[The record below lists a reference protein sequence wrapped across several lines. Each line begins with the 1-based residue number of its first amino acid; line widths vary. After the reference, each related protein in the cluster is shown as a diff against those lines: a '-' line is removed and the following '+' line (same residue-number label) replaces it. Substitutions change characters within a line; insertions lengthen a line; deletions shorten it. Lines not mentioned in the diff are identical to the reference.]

1 MFCLRVLVEPGCLP
15 ASCHAASTNETR
27 VDLDGNFLS
36 ADDCQDNGDSQG
48 GTSGYSRQAGGAV
61 VRYSRQFRE
70 CEGAVHLLRQ
80 TPSLARV
87 GWGFLPVQRTR
98 LLFLLAAPL
107 SIANH
112 VPRQYETS
120 AGGVLAQGLADYFG
134 HQHIPSVVALTI
146 IKRYS
151 RGPDGRVAPAPFCS
165 ALILFD
171 SQFAADRLYE
181 EFQGQHFETPSSG
194 SGGNGNAGGASGGCS
209 ADQKGSSTAGRS
221 KPEEKDVEKACE
233 GEDRDKGGDENQNV
247 GPCCY
252 LTFLDE
258 VRFLEATDPSAPYL
272 PTTDGDEEEAGCG
285 EVPSCPF
292 CVERLDTAVTG
303 ILTQSTGWLCARSA
317 NETWSGSLQC
327 CCAALHKLRDINRS
341 SRNTPRETEDTIRG
355 VMNASREDTIT
366 ASSSSP
372 PNPLVLSCSCC
383 DKTTGL
389 WACAVCGHIGCGRY
403 AEKHALAH
411 ARLFTHRFCLE
422 LDTGRIWDYM
432 NDVYVH
438 RRVVLDSHHDL
449 VLPYHAAAGH
459 AGAAGDQPDIKPA
472 KIHVEETS
480 ADLSMELDMVLTSQL
495 EYQRGQFEERIDALR
510 QLEISRQGE
519 LQSEIDKILAKQ
531 RQLEGEISALT
542 RERVT
547 ADKKVKTVQKRVE
560 GALEQLDFL
569 KEVNKSLLANRE
581 KEEPGGEAASAPSTN
596 KAVQVAEAVAER
608 QEAKVQELQR
618 ELEEV
623 MSKIC

>member
-15 ASCHAASTNETR
+15 APCGAAAQNETR
-27 VDLDGNFLS
+27 VDLDGKFLDNDVGNTV
-36 ADDCQDNGDSQG
+36 ADQKNES
-48 GTSGYSRQAGGAV
+48 SPGYSHSRGHNV
-61 VRYSRQFRE
+61 SYSRQFRE

-120 AGGVLAQGLADYFG
+120 DGGVLAQGLADYFG
-134 HQHIPSVVALTI
+134 HTHMPSVVALTV

-194 SGGNGNAGGASGGCS
+194 SGAAASGDKASGS
-209 ADQKGSSTAGRS
+209 HDVSKKHSDENDQDCDETDNRASQSRS
-221 KPEEKDVEKACE
+221 KNT
-233 GEDRDKGGDENQNV
+233 DETT

-272 PTTDGDEEEAGCG
+272 PSSEGDDEEAGCG

-303 ILTQSTGWLCARSA
+303 ILTQSTGWLSARSA

-327 CCAALHKLRDINRS
+327 CCAALHKLRDTNAS
-341 SRNTPRETEDTIRG
+341 SRNTPRDTEDTIRG
-355 VMNASREDTIT
+355 VINASREDTQA
-366 ASSSSP
+366 ASSSSAV
-372 PNPLVLSCSCC
+372 NPLVLSCSCC

-472 KIHVEETS
+472 KVYVEEPST
-480 ADLSMELDMVLTSQL
+480 DLSMELDMVLTSQL
-495 EYQRGQFEERIDALR
+495 EYQRGQFEERIDSLR
-510 QLEISRQGE
+510 QLETSRQRD
-519 LQSEIDKILAKQ
+519 LQKEIDTIQQKQ
-531 RQLEGEISALT
+531 RQLDGEISALK

-547 ADKKVKTVQKRVE
+547 ADKKVKTV
-560 GALEQLDFL
+560 
-569 KEVNKSLLANRE
+569 
-581 KEEPGGEAASAPSTN
+581 
-596 KAVQVAEAVAER
+596 
-608 QEAKVQELQR
+608 
-618 ELEEV
+618 
-623 MSKIC
+623 